1 MSAEILHFF
10 SMIEAPNRIREL
22 RMQAKLSQQALG
34 DAIGVS
40 KVTIS
45 DLERGTMHLTVDYMR
60 RLAPP
65 LNVDPADIL
74 SRSDNPLSLTPTERD
89 LLERFRS
96 ADEQQQDQLHR
107 VAEALIPYKG
117 PDSEAA

>member
-107 VAEALIPYKG
+107 VAEALIPFKSA
-117 PDSEAA
+117 DSEAA